1 MNTVTAARN
10 HQRVLTLQIR
20 ARAPRGLSFEQALQM
35 AGDEPADRYHIVEEL
50 IVMLEEEKT
59 LGRMAGDEPADRYHI
74 VEELIILLEAEQAQ
88 RRTEATMAKQLVWW
102 LFAHDLSNGQTRA
115 LLKDM
120 STAAGAR
127 LSARNLTSRLNF
139 DAVSWGVPI
148 PEA

>member
-50 IVMLEEEKT
+50 I
-59 LGRMAGDEPADRYHI
+59 
-74 VEELIILLEAEQAQ
+74 ILLEAEQAH
-88 RRTEATMAKQLVWW
+88 RRAEATLAKQLVWW

-120 STAAGAR
+120 STAAGAQ
-127 LSARNLTSRLNF
+127 LSARNPQS
-139 DAVSWGVPI
+139 VQ
-148 PEA
+148 

>member
-10 HQRVLTLQIR
+10 HQRVLALQIR
-20 ARAPRGLSFEQALQM
+20 ARAPRDLSFEQALQM

-50 IVMLEEEKT
+50 I
-59 LGRMAGDEPADRYHI
+59 
-74 VEELIILLEAEQAQ
+74 ILLEVEQAH

-139 DAVSWGVPI
+139 DAVSWGVPT